1 MGFGLGLMRGR
12 VKYTP
17 EVAEVVY
24 DCQLCGACDVSC
36 KYAMD
41 MNVLEPLYAVRE
53 ECAKRDLV
61 PPILKGMVQSM
72 EKNGPMLARTGA
84 RRQQWAQG
92 LAVRDYAKE
101 KVPVV
106 YHAGCLA
113 NHDAAAARQAHASVS
128 LLLAAGVD
136 VGIAAGQ
143 ESCCGGRAYELGY
156 PGEALERAEKNAAAL
171 ERSGAEY
178 VVTACAHCYQSFK
191 VLYAKFGLLPNVKVL
206 HVTEYLAEL
215 LEQGKLRPRKEL
227 EITVTYHDPC
237 HLGRLSEPWIAW
249 EGVQREKHMRVYDPP
264 RVFRRGGK
272 GVYEAP
278 RSLIKAIPGIRLVE
292 MDRTREYAW
301 CCGAGGGVR
310 ENNPEFSAWTAS
322 QRVEEALSTGADAL
336 VTACPRC
343 YENFHHNHESGQTFR
358 ILDIVELLQQAI

>member
-12 VKYTP
+12 VEYAP
-17 EVAEVVY
+17 EVADVVY

-53 ECAKRDLV
+53 ECAKRNLV
-61 PPILKGMVQSM
+61 PPVLKGMVQRM
-72 EKNGPMLARTGA
+72 AKNGPMWAEPGT
-84 RRQQWAQG
+84 RRQHWAQG
-92 LAVRDYAKE
+92 LDVKDYTKE
-101 KVPVV
+101 NVPVV

-113 NHDAAAARQAHASVS
+113 NHDAGAARQARASVS
-128 LLLAAGVD
+128 LLLAASID
-136 VGIAAGQ
+136 VGIAADR
-143 ESCCGGRAYELGY
+143 EPCCGGRAYEWGY
-156 PGEALERAEKNAAAL
+156 PDEALERAQGNAAAI

-178 VVTACAHCYQSFK
+178 VVTACAHCYHSFR
-191 VLYAKFGLLPNVKVL
+191 VLYAKFGLLSNVKVL

-215 LEQGKLRPRKEL
+215 LEQGKLSPRKEL
-227 EITVTYHDPC
+227 DITVTYHDPC

-264 RVFRRGGK
+264 RVFRRGGG

-278 RSLIKAIPGIRLVE
+278 RSLIKAIPGIKLVE
-292 MDRTREYAW
+292 MDRTQEYAW

-310 ENNPEFSAWTAS
+310 ENNPEFAAWTAA
-322 QRVEEALSTGADAL
+322 RRLKEAVSTGADAL
-336 VTACPRC
+336 VTACPHC
-343 YENFHHNHESGQTFR
+343 YENLQQNHEGGQAFR
-358 ILDIVELLQQAI
+358 IFDIVELLQQAI